1 MAKID
6 DKWGRVFKKVQLVLD
21 KNAKLEEQ
29 NIAFQQ
35 KIYTLEQQIKDINQE
50 KEQIKEQIK
59 LVKTAKEVYLSEN
72 ERAATKQK
80 LKEFMS
86 EIDDCLAKLIQ

>member
-6 DKWGRVFKKVQLVLD
+6 DKWDRIFKKIHMILD

-29 NIAFQQ
+29 VLAFQQ
-35 KIYTLEQQIKDINQE
+35 KINNLEQKIIEQNKE
-50 KEQIKEQIK
+50 KENLNEQIK
-59 LVKTAKEVYLSEN
+59 LVKTTKEVYLSEN

-80 LKEFMS
+80 LKDFMT
-86 EIDDCLAKLIQ
+86 EIDDCLAKLVQ

>member
-6 DKWGRVFKKVQLVLD
+6 DKWDRIFKKIQLILD

-29 NIAFQQ
+29 ILAFQQ
-35 KIYTLEQQIKDINQE
+35 KINNLEQKIIEQNKE
-50 KEQIKEQIK
+50 KENLNEQIK
-59 LVKTAKEVYLSEN
+59 LVKTTKEVYLSEN

-80 LKEFMS
+80 LKEFMT
-86 EIDDCLAKLIQ
+86 EIDDCLAKLVQ

>member
-6 DKWGRVFKKVQLVLD
+6 DKWDRIFKKIQMILD

-29 NIAFQQ
+29 ILAFQQ
-35 KIYTLEQQIKDINQE
+35 KINNLEQKIIEQNKE
-50 KEQIKEQIK
+50 KENLNEQIK
-59 LVKTAKEVYLSEN
+59 LVKTTKEVYLSEN

-80 LKEFMS
+80 LKDFMT
-86 EIDDCLAKLIQ
+86 EIDDCLAKLVQ